1 MGRNLVMKINLVE
14 PGHNGGWNKIQG
26 MQKTAID
33 PEEEPKR
40 AGSATNDSLDL
51 VDFGGKGKYSS
62 PEFVFIKRAAP
73 TALKFLDS
81 RQLGEKYRNDL
92 FVASFNLGEI
102 YDFDLNENRTN
113 LEPSNKSNSSIMQK
127 LDVKNVM
134 FAHGLGQITDMDI
147 GPDGNLYVLSKY
159 LDTPTIF
166 RISSI
171 NITK

>member
-1 MGRNLVMKINLVE
+1 M
-14 PGHNGGWNKIQG
+14 
-26 MQKTAID
+26 
-33 PEEEPKR
+33 
-40 AGSATNDSLDL
+40 
-51 VDFGGKGKYSS
+51 DFGGKGKNSS

-127 LDVKNVM
+127 LM
-134 FAHGLGQITDMDI
+134 SRM
-147 GPDGNLYVLSKY
+147 
-159 LDTPTIF
+159 
-166 RISSI
+166 
-171 NITK
+171 

>member
-1 MGRNLVMKINLVE
+1 M
-14 PGHNGGWNKIQG
+14 
-26 MQKTAID
+26 
-33 PEEEPKR
+33 
-40 AGSATNDSLDL
+40 
-51 VDFGGKGKYSS
+51 DFGGKGKYSS
-62 PEFVFIKRAAP
+62 PEFVFSKRAAP

-81 RQLGEKYRNDL
+81 GQLGEKYRNDL

-102 YDFDLNENRTN
+102 YDFDLNENRTK
-113 LEPSNKSNSSIMQK
+113 LESSNKGNNTIMEK

-134 FAHGLGQITDMDI
+134 FAQGLGQITDMDV